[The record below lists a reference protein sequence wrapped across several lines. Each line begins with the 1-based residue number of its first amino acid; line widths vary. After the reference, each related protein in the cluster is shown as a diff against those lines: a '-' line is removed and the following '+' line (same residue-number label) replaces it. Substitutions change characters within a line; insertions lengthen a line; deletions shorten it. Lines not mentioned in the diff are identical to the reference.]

1 VSDAPFEPPA
11 SPTPPV
17 APAAASETEAAPVA
31 DVVDEEPLTLADVE
45 PDFAPAA
52 PVAPAPEPLAASD
65 VAAPAPAT
73 HLRPVELVF
82 DAVPGYQQA
91 SAVERALNDLLPDE
105 DVDIVEFERGQLI
118 LSVQATDL
126 HALALQLVA
135 ASPASLELGAVAG
148 DRATFRCL

>member
-1 VSDAPFEPPA
+1 V
-11 SPTPPV
+11 
-17 APAAASETEAAPVA
+17 AASAP
-31 DVVDEEPLTLADVE
+31 P
-45 PDFAPAA
+45 
-52 PVAPAPEPLAASD
+52 
-65 VAAPAPAT
+65 T

-135 ASPASLELGAVAG
+135 ASPASLELDAVAG